1 MNNTQFGA
9 ELERRLEKRVVAE
22 LSPVNT
28 EELYCDYLDEIN
40 PTIVIQGGT
49 GSTRGLSYCASN
61 LLQRVDPIAFRCGVC
76 DYADSLVGETISE
89 EIGGD
94 HYDYAE
100 VEKIREA
107 IETELE
113 NEEFETLRRLPNLE
127 EKEEVTK

>member
-1 MNNTQFGA
+1 MNNTKYIEA
-9 ELERRLEKRVVAE
+9 ELEKRVVAE
-22 LSPVNT
+22 LYPVDT

-40 PTIVIQGGT
+40 PAIVIQGGT
-49 GSTRGLSYCASN
+49 GSTGGLTYCASN
-61 LLQRVDPIAFRCGVC
+61 LLKRVDLVAFNCGVC

-100 VEKIREA
+100 VKKIREA

-127 EKEEVTK
+127 EKEEAGK